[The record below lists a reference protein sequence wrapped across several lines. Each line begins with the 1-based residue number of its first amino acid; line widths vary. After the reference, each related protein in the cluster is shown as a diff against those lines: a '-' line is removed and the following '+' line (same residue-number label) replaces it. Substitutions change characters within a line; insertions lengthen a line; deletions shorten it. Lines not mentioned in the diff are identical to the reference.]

1 MQAGDG
7 GEVRMLKAYEGEG
20 ELENEEE
27 EKEGGE
33 TDGFPGVAGGEG
45 EHDENEDGG
54 GDEEDAVDAMEGRE
68 GVVSALPDVVGG
80 DVDGERGGN
89 GDDCGGDEVELSEE
103 EEKYAE
109 GRICLDKEA
118 GGARVLMAGEMVTV
132 PVRGMTITEGGD
144 KPSEVAVAF
153 DHDGPVAFG
162 DRDGRMFPA
171 EDSNPGPTA

>member
-1 MQAGDG
+1 MD
-7 GEVRMLKAYEGEG
+7 
-20 ELENEEE
+20 
-27 EKEGGE
+27 
-33 TDGFPGVAGGEG
+33 
-45 EHDENEDGG
+45 
-54 GDEEDAVDAMEGRE
+54 
-68 GVVSALPDVVGG
+68 S
-80 DVDGERGGN
+80 
-89 GDDCGGDEVELSEE
+89 GGDEVELSEE

-118 GGARVLMAGEMVTV
+118 GWARVLMAGEMVTV